1 MIPPSSPVYTA
12 FTPGRGL
19 SPECQAEMPLDLYD
33 GQRNPKLISQTQ
45 KCLDS
50 VGNVTNNP
58 SAYLTSSY
66 HTTNHSNANTY
77 LSKPEGWLIV
87 PANIPAGLNFRA
99 STFRS
104 WTECEVVSNF
114 CDITVPVE
122 VTDQYLWVGD
132 FTYDC
137 NLDRTGLIFH
147 GNVSNLRNS
156 SSSFQAGHTFA
167 LEYYTDSTKTT
178 LLSENKTIAG
188 PSISYAALL
197 QVQWGFVANQTLM
210 NSKEYSNYSD
220 EFSGNTS
227 YTALGGLIALTGY
240 ESASSIL
247 SCRTTLSDV
256 VSPISDG
263 NFPRVTALLR
273 ALTHNLELH
282 MGQWISRHRYLVGYE
297 WKCFVPVHLG
307 YP

>member
-1 MIPPSSPVYTA
+1 MIPSSSPVYTT

-33 GQRNPKLISQTQ
+33 GQRNPELISQTQ

-87 PANIPAGLNFRA
+87 PANIPAALNFRA
-99 STFRS
+99 STFGS
-104 WTECEVVSNF
+104 LTKCEVVSNF

-122 VTDQYLWVGD
+122 VTDQHLWVGD

-137 NLDRTGLIFH
+137 NLDRTGMIFY

-167 LEYYTDSTKTT
+167 LGYYTDSTKTT
-178 LLSENKTIAG
+178 LLSENKTMSG

-197 QVQWGFVANQTLM
+197 QVQWEFVANQTLM

-220 EFSGNTS
+220 EFPETRRID
-227 YTALGGLIALTGY
+227 L
-240 ESASSIL
+240 SA
-247 SCRTTLSDV
+247 D
-256 VSPISDG
+256 
-263 NFPRVTALLR
+263 
-273 ALTHNLELH
+273 
-282 MGQWISRHRYLVGYE
+282 
-297 WKCFVPVHLG
+297 
-307 YP
+307 